1 MLKKMTALLLAM
13 LLAISGAFACAE
25 GEISQ
30 EEWDKIVAEEG
41 GEETTG
47 EGEWWNIL
55 LLGCDS
61 YTKNTYS
68 RSDSMIILSLNLDT
82 KQAKLTSLMR
92 DIWIKV
98 PGYKSKHRKLTELC
112 AVGGP
117 ELTIQAINENFGMD
131 IENYILINMA
141 DMAEI
146 VDLFGGVE
154 VEVSP
159 SEMKVA
165 NGYINE
171 AKNGFYNERLD
182 SYDYTPISE
191 TGMIR
196 LNGVQAMAY
205 CRDRYTDS
213 DFGRVMRQQE
223 VLLALAAEA
232 KQLEIEDAVEIAGK
246 IGEFVSTNLE
256 PEQIVELAK
265 AVLGIEIENV
275 GQYRIPAEGDYDSGT
290 FSGTWMIR
298 PKLEKVK
305 ASLKAFIYGEE

>member
-1 MLKKMTALLLAM
+1 MRKLMAWILIMLMAM
-13 LLAISGAFACAE
+13 ACMP
-25 GEISQ
+25 
-30 EEWDKIVAEEG
+30 VMAEEPVADDIVIDVPLDG
-41 GEETTG
+41 
-47 EGEWWNIL
+47 GEWWNIL
-55 LLGCDS
+55 LMGGDARDMEK
-61 YTKNTYS
+61 YDRT
-68 RSDSMIILSLNLDT
+68 DSMIILSVNAELGE
-82 KQAKLTSLMR
+82 AKMTSIMR
-92 DIWIKV
+92 DTWVSI
-98 PGYKSKHRKLTELC
+98 PGKKNNKINAAAYF
-112 AVGGP
+112 GGP
-117 ELTIQAINENFGMD
+117 ELAVQTVNENFGMD

-191 TGMIR
+191 TGMIH

-223 VLLALAAEA
+223 VLLALAEKA

>member
-1 MLKKMTALLLAM
+1 MRKLMAWILILLMAM
-13 LLAISGAFACAE
+13 ACMP
-25 GEISQ
+25 
-30 EEWDKIVAEEG
+30 VMAEEPVADDIVIDVPLDG
-41 GEETTG
+41 
-47 EGEWWNIL
+47 GEWWNIL
-55 LLGCDS
+55 LMGGDARDMEK
-61 YTKNTYS
+61 YDRT
-68 RSDSMIILSLNLDT
+68 DSMIILSVNAELGE
-82 KQAKLTSLMR
+82 AKMTSIMR
-92 DIWIKV
+92 DTWVSI
-98 PGYKSKHRKLTELC
+98 PGKKNNKINAAAYF
-112 AVGGP
+112 GGP
-117 ELTIQAINENFGMD
+117 ELAVQTVNENFGLD

-159 SEMKVA
+159 SEMKAA

>member
-1 MLKKMTALLLAM
+1 MRKLIAWILIMLMAM
-13 LLAISGAFACAE
+13 ACMP
-25 GEISQ
+25 
-30 EEWDKIVAEEG
+30 VMAEEPVADDIVIDVPLDG
-41 GEETTG
+41 
-47 EGEWWNIL
+47 GEWWNIL
-55 LLGCDS
+55 LMGGDARDMEK
-61 YTKNTYS
+61 YDRT
-68 RSDSMIILSLNLDT
+68 DSMIILSVNAELGE
-82 KQAKLTSLMR
+82 AKMTSIMR
-92 DIWIKV
+92 DTWVSI
-98 PGYKSKHRKLTELC
+98 PGKKNNKINAAAYF
-112 AVGGP
+112 GGP
-117 ELTIQAINENFGMD
+117 ELAVQTVNENFGMD

>member
-1 MLKKMTALLLAM
+1 MRKLMAWILIMLMAM
-13 LLAISGAFACAE
+13 ACMP
-25 GEISQ
+25 
-30 EEWDKIVAEEG
+30 VMAEEPVADDIVIDVPLDG
-41 GEETTG
+41 
-47 EGEWWNIL
+47 GEWWNIL
-55 LLGCDS
+55 LMGGDARDMEK
-61 YTKNTYS
+61 YDRT
-68 RSDSMIILSLNLDT
+68 DSMIILSVNAELGE
-82 KQAKLTSLMR
+82 AKMTSIMR
-92 DIWIKV
+92 DTWVSI
-98 PGYKSKHRKLTELC
+98 PGKKNNKINAAAYF
-112 AVGGP
+112 GGP
-117 ELTIQAINENFGMD
+117 ELAVQTVNENFGLD

-223 VLLALAAEA
+223 VLLALAEKA

-305 ASLKAFIYGEE
+305 SSLKAFIYGEE

>member
-1 MLKKMTALLLAM
+1 MRKLMAWILIMLMAM
-13 LLAISGAFACAE
+13 ACMP
-25 GEISQ
+25 
-30 EEWDKIVAEEG
+30 VMAEEPVADDIVIDVPLDG
-41 GEETTG
+41 
-47 EGEWWNIL
+47 GEWWNIL
-55 LLGCDS
+55 LMGGDARDMEK
-61 YTKNTYS
+61 YDRT
-68 RSDSMIILSLNLDT
+68 DSMIILSVNAELGE
-82 KQAKLTSLMR
+82 AKMTSIMR
-92 DIWIKV
+92 DTWVSI
-98 PGYKSKHRKLTELC
+98 PGKKNNKINAAAYF
-112 AVGGP
+112 GGP
-117 ELTIQAINENFGMD
+117 ELAVQTVNENFGMD

-154 VEVSP
+154 VEVST

-191 TGMIR
+191 TGMIH

-223 VLLALAAEA
+223 VLLALAEKA